1 MINRIKDILDEN
13 VLGPVEER
21 VNWVW
26 EVLVRS
32 AKGSEEVVEVAQEF
46 VENNHQTYVFACV
59 GAIFN
64 LQVIVR
70 FFAYE

>member
-26 EVLVRS
+26 EVLVGS
-32 AKGSEEVVEVAQEF
+32 AKGSEEVVEGAQE
-46 VENNHQTYVFACV
+46 VCGE
-59 GAIFN
+59 
-64 LQVIVR
+64 
-70 FFAYE
+70 